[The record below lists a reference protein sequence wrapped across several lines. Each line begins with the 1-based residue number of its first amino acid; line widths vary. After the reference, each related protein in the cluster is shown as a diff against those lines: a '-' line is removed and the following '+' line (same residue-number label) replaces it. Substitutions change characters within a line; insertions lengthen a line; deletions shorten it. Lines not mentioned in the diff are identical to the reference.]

1 MPKLSVINLE
11 PEYMAEA
18 YPLIRCLG
26 HIKLEQWEEF
36 GRRLAEQG
44 GGVLAVRAE
53 DMCIHGVAAYLPTAS
68 LKHRRA
74 LRVETIAAFEFGHS
88 LLVRSTLSTALDDLA
103 REKNCEVVMVTLDAT
118 DPFNRRSRRW
128 RAWESLGLKA
138 EAIECVRHL
147 ADPVQSE
154 LGPKKPDQDK
164 R

>member
-1 MPKLSVINLE
+1 
-11 PEYMAEA
+11 MAEA

-26 HIKLEQWEEF
+26 HIELEHWEEF
-36 GRRLAEQG
+36 GRRLTEQG

-53 DMCIHGVAAYLPTAS
+53 DKCIHGVAAYLPIAS

-74 LRVETIAAFEFGHS
+74 LRVEIIAAFEFGHS

-103 REKNCEVVMVTLDAT
+103 REKKCDVVMVSLDVK
-118 DPFNRRSRRW
+118 DRFNKRSRRW
-128 RAWESLGLKA
+128 RAWDSLGLKA

-147 ADPVQSE
+147 ADPAQLE
-154 LGPKKPDQDK
+154 FGPNRADQDI